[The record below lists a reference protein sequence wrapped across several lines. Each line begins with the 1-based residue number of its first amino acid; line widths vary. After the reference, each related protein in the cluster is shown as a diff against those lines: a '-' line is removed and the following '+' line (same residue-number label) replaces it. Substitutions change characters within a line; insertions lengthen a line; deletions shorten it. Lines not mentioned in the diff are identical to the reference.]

1 MEVNWEIR
9 DRRDKGKR
17 IKYLEKVMEEIER
30 ARRAAEKNTQ
40 ELDRMSLEGGNH
52 LPLLSLSNCKH
63 FAEDFCIRMQLHV
76 TAKSTKEK
84 GEGRLQ
90 ETATPF

>member
-1 MEVNWEIR
+1 MF
-9 DRRDKGKR
+9 
-17 IKYLEKVMEEIER
+17 
-30 ARRAAEKNTQ
+30 
-40 ELDRMSLEGGNH
+40 LEGGHH

-76 TAKSTKEK
+76 TAKSTKKK